1 MARMLIRSYLS
12 RRTTKTKVG
21 HAISDYITLDRG
33 IGKGS
38 VIGPMFFICILID
51 FSVLEAKGVIDL
63 KKVDVEGEINLVC
76 YADHVSALVA
86 ADTEDEVGI
95 DIMSKNFLEYFS
107 T

>member
-63 KKVDVEGEINLVC
+63 KKVDVATL
-76 YADHVSALVA
+76 
-86 ADTEDEVGI
+86 
-95 DIMSKNFLEYFS
+95 IMSLLWWLQIQKMKLELTSCPRTSSS
-107 T
+107 TSPPEDSA